1 MHGKLQFRLKVPNS
15 APMTVLGSRAA
26 TDCPFR
32 RPCKHGLARNPSP
45 LTTLLVLSSAAAP
58 AAVAAGPRIDRGER
72 SVIRAINRARAAHGL
87 RRLRANRRLARA
99 ADVHSRAMLRS
110 DFFSHG
116 AFSQRVRRY
125 VRFRS
130 IGETIAMTSRCSGRR
145 AVRMWLNSPGHRAVL
160 LSRGF
165 RRVGVGR
172 RKGRLGASRA
182 CLYTADFASRR

>member
-1 MHGKLQFRLKVPNS
+1 MRSVAL
-15 APMTVLGSRAA
+15 VLC
-26 TDCPFR
+26 T
-32 RPCKHGLARNPSP
+32 
-45 LTTLLVLSSAAAP
+45 LTTLLVLSFSAAAAP
-58 AAVAAGPRIDRGER
+58 AAQAAGPRIDRGER
-72 SVIRAINRARAAHGL
+72 AVIRAINGARAAHGL
-87 RRLRANRRLARA
+87 RRMRAHRRLARA
-99 ADVHSRAMLRS
+99 ADVHTRSMLRA
-110 DFFSHG
+110 DYFSHG

-125 VRFRS
+125 VRFRR
-130 IGETIAMTSRCSGRR
+130 IGETIAMTSRCSARR